1 MYSRRPKTHAVVP
14 ERPTQDKYDLF
25 EQWLRENGAQFDMV
39 RICTWIFVLSSL
51 RLSLSLFHGFH
62 VCFVLFVLLV
72 YLSHNHVCRFSF
84 FILYSWN

>member
-14 ERPTQDKYDLF
+14 ERPTQDKYELF

-51 RLSLSLFHGFH
+51 SLFH
-62 VCFVLFVLLV
+62 VCFVCIGI
-72 YLSHNHVCRFSF
+72 SFS
-84 FILYSWN
+84 